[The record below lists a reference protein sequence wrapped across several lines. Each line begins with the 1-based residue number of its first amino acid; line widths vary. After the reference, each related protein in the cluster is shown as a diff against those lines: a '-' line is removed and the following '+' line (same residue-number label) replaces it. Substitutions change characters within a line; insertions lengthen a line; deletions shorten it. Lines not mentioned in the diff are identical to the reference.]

1 MQLEENSAN
10 TSRTS
15 ELEKDVKEKDLL
27 IGKLR
32 HESKPLSRIGISDVD
47 EFFGCSDNY
56 E

>member
-10 TSRTS
+10 TSRTA

-32 HESKPLSRIGISDVD
+32 HESKLLSKFDTSDVD
-47 EFFGCSDNY
+47 KFFGCSDNY